1 MKTLLTLLLSIISF
15 SAFSQV
21 IIFNQGFENPR
32 MNPIENWVYL
42 GGEQTSETYKEG
54 LFSLRIG
61 RAGSTNEVTF
71 NTVNV
76 SNYNDLT
83 LQISHSV
90 LSGIGE
96 SGLDDFEG
104 IAFQVS
110 LNGNSWTTINKVSGL
125 SNYTYTFNDTIAGAN
140 PTLGSCRMFKTPN
153 PLNYRVPQGTSTIA
167 VRVISVKSN
176 NCRGFNSDANLGI
189 ATNYDRTD
197 EGFYIDNVRLISNEQ
212 ASTFPVKL
220 VKFESQVINKSIYL
234 DWLTATEINTDK
246 FVIER
251 SSDGI
256 NFQELGA
263 ITANNYEDV
272 ESYYTFI
279 DEMPLTGDNYYRLK
293 IIDLDETIEYS
304 KIVYNFLEKDFDIK
318 IFPNPISAGENLNI
332 EIEANIQN
340 MFITDL
346 NGRVVSTNNQVPIS
360 ATPGIYILNL
370 QIGNTLLTDKIQVK

>member
-1 MKTLLTLLLSIISF
+1 MKTLLSLLLSFISF

-32 MNPIENWVYL
+32 VNPNQNWIYS
-42 GGEQTSETYKEG
+42 GGQKTSDTYKEG
-54 LFSLRIG
+54 SFSLGIG
-61 RAGSTNEVTF
+61 RQGNSNEVTF
-71 NTVNV
+71 NTVNI
-76 SNYNDLT
+76 STYNDVT

-90 LSGIGE
+90 LPGE
-96 SGLDDFEG
+96 SGLDDLEG

-110 LNGNSWTTINKVSGL
+110 LNGNSWATINKVSGT
-125 SNYTYTFNDTIAGAN
+125 SNLHYTFNDTVSGYN

-153 PLNYRVPQGTSTIA
+153 PLNYRVPQGTSSIA

-176 NCRGFNSDANLGI
+176 NCRGFNNDANLGI

-212 ASTFPVKL
+212 SSTFPVKL
-220 VKFESQVINKSIYL
+220 VKFESQVINKNVHL

-251 SSDGI
+251 SNDGI
-256 NFQELGA
+256 NFQEIGS

-272 ESYYTFI
+272 ESYYNFI
-279 DEMPLTGDNYYRLK
+279 DEMPSTGDNYYRLK
-293 IIDLDETIEYS
+293 IEDLDETTEYS
-304 KIVYNFLEKDFDIK
+304 KIIYNFLEKDFDIK
-318 IFPNPISAGENLNI
+318 IFPNPISAGDNLNI
-332 EIEANIQN
+332 EIESNIQN

-360 ATPGIYILNL
+360 ASPGIYIVIL
-370 QIGNTLLTDKIQVK
+370 QIENTLITNKIQVK